1 MKVILTENIKGL
13 GEIGET
19 LEVKHGYARNFLV
32 PRQMAK
38 LATAENLKQIEEL
51 KKRKS
56 LEIQEEIIKI
66 KEVAEKLR
74 DYRLIVEARAD
85 EKGNLYAA
93 VTSKKIGQS
102 LRERGIEVNPDYI
115 EIIFNQIKKT
125 GVHQALFKYYD
136 VEVNFEVEVI
146 GI

>member
-38 LATAENLKQIEEL
+38 PATAENLKKIEEL

-136 VEVNFEVEVI
+136 VEAKFEVEVI

>member
-1 MKVILTENIKGL
+1 MKIILTENIKGL
-13 GEIGET
+13 GQIGET
-19 LEVKHGYARNFLV
+19 LEVKNGYARNFLV

-38 LATAENLKQIEEL
+38 LATVENLKQIEEL
-51 KKRKS
+51 KKRKT
-56 LEIQEEIIKI
+56 LEIQAEIIKT
-66 KEVAEKLR
+66 KKVAEKLKN
-74 DYRLIVEARAD
+74 YKLIIETKAD

-93 VTSKKIGQS
+93 ITSKKIGES
-102 LRERGIEVNPDYI
+102 LKKRGIEVNPDYI

-136 VEVNFEVEVI
+136 IEAEFEIEII